1 MGAGAGGSSGETAGA
16 GIGLGE
22 AGAGGLVRAGTAAG
36 ALPCLAPRPRAM
48 SESEFNFP
56 VASRF
61 WSCWNFRIASVDS
74 VSQTPLGSFFK

>member
-1 MGAGAGGSSGETAGA
+1 MGAEFSGVVAAGAGNGAGETDVGGA
-16 GIGLGE
+16 
-22 AGAGGLVRAGTAAG
+22 VRAGAAEG
-36 ALPCLAPRPRAM
+36 PLPCLAPRPSAM

-61 WSCWNFRIASVDS
+61 WSCWNRRMASVDS